1 MRSIGLAELST
12 GQLVRLAV
20 RDGRFSGTTAAV
32 AAGYV
37 QANLTIVPAAYAQD
51 FRAFCEANTKPCPV
65 LAVGRPGAPS
75 LPTLGQDLDVRT
87 DVPRYLVFEHGIE
100 VGQVSNLRSLW
111 RSDLVAFALGC
122 SFSFDH
128 VLVSAGV
135 PVRHVSRHSNV
146 AMWRTTIP
154 TTPVGP
160 FHGPL
165 VVSMRPMK
173 QKDLERVVQIT
184 EVLPTVH
191 GAPIHWGNAAPL
203 GIPDLS
209 RPDYGDDPMLLE
221 PDELPVFWACGV
233 TAQVAVQHARI
244 PFAITHS
251 PGFMLLTDLTIGE
264 LGR

>member
-1 MRSIGLAELST
+1 MASIGRAELAT
-12 GQLVRLAV
+12 GRLVRLAV
-20 RDGRFSGTTAAV
+20 RDGRFSGSTAGV

-37 QANLTIVPAAYAQD
+37 QANVTVVPAAYAPD

-65 LAVGRPGAPS
+65 LTVGEPGSPFF
-75 LPTLGQDLDVRT
+75 PTLGQDIDVRT

-100 VGQVSNLRSLW
+100 VAQVSNLNSLW
-111 RSDLVAFALGC
+111 SGDLVAFALGC

-128 VLVSAGV
+128 ILVSAGV
-135 PVRHVSRHSNV
+135 PVRHLSRHSNV

-154 TTPVGP
+154 TTPIGP

-165 VVSMRPMK
+165 VVSMRPIK
-173 QKDLERVVQIT
+173 QKDLERAVRIT
-184 EVLPTVH
+184 EGLPTVH
-191 GAPIHWGNAAPL
+191 GAPIHWGSAAPL
-203 GIPDLS
+203 GITDLS
-209 RPDYGDDPMLLE
+209 RPDYGDPMLPQ

-233 TAQVAVQHARI
+233 TAQVAVQHARV

-251 PGFMLLTDLTIGE
+251 PGCMLVTDLTIGE

>member
-1 MRSIGLAELST
+1 MTSIGLAERST
-12 GQLVRLAV
+12 GRLVRVAV
-20 RDGRFSGTTAAV
+20 REGRFSGSTAGV

-37 QANLTIVPAAYAQD
+37 QANVTIVPAAYAQD
-51 FRAFCEANTKPCPV
+51 FRAFCEANTKPCPL
-65 LAVGRPGAPS
+65 LAVGEQGSPFF
-75 LPTLGQDLDVRT
+75 PTLGEDIDART

-100 VGQVSNLRSLW
+100 VAQVSNLMSLW
-111 RSDLVAFALGC
+111 SGDLVAFALGC

-128 VLVSAGV
+128 ILVSAGV

-154 TTPVGP
+154 TTPMGS

-173 QKDLERVVQIT
+173 QTDLERTVRIT
-184 EVLPTVH
+184 EALPTVH

-203 GIPDLS
+203 GIADLS
-209 RPDYGDDPMLLE
+209 RPDYGDPMLLE

-251 PGFMLLTDLTIGE
+251 PGCMLVTDLTIGE
-264 LGR
+264 SGR

>member
-1 MRSIGLAELST
+1 MASISLAELST
-12 GQLVRLAV
+12 GQLVRRAV
-20 RDGRFSGTTAAV
+20 RDGRFSGSTGGV

-51 FRAFCEANTKPCPV
+51 FLAFCEANAKPCPV
-65 LAVGRPGAPS
+65 LAIGEPGAPL
-75 LPTLGQDLDVRT
+75 LPTLGQDVDVRT

-100 VGQVSNLRSLW
+100 VARVSSLMSLW
-111 RSDLVAFALGC
+111 SDDLVAFALGC
-122 SFSFDH
+122 SFTFDH
-128 VLVSAGV
+128 ILVSAGV
-135 PVRHVSRHSNV
+135 PVRHVSRRSNV

-173 QKDLERVVQIT
+173 QQDLERAVRIT

-191 GAPIHWGNAAPL
+191 GAPIHWGNAVIL
-203 GIPDLS
+203 GIADLS
-209 RPDYGDDPMLLE
+209 KPDYGDPMQLE

-251 PGFMLLTDLTIGE
+251 PGCMLVTDRSIGE
-264 LGR
+264 LGQ